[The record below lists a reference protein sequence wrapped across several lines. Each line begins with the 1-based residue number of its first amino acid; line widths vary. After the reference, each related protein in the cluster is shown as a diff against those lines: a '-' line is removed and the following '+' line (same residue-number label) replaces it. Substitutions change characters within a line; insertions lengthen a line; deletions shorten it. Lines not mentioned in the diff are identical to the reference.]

1 MVLRR
6 LGIGLPAFQIDG
18 GLLLLVSYRMIFGDR
33 PQIGARDWQGQVG
46 ARFRRSR
53 ISACHSAHGGP
64 GALATILLLSGN
76 ALSIE
81 RLFVLT
87 VVVAIVCAI
96 SAVDFSGANLV
107 ARTLVALATPF
118 FPGCSA
124 SCWQP
129 ERHAANDG
137 ELGSGK
143 HQLGTSRLDGRFGL
157 SFCRGI

>member
-1 MVLRR
+1 LVLRR

-81 RLFVLT
+81 RLFVLI

-96 SAVDFSGANLV
+96 SAVDFSGAKLV
-107 ARTLVALATPF
+107 ARTLGCTGNALLFPVARHP
-118 FPGCSA
+118 A
-124 SCWQP
+124 SSLNAMP
-129 ERHAANDG
+129 RTT
-137 ELGSGK
+137 GS
-143 HQLGTSRLDGRFGL
+143 
-157 SFCRGI
+157 